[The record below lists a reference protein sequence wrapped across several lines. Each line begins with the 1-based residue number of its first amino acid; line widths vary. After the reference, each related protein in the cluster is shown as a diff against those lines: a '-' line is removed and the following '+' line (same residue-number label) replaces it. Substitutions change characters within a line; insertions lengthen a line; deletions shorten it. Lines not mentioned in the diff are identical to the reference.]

1 MESILAEAFSSFN
14 KYSGWIVWNLFL
26 AFIPLVLSFWLFTRR
41 TKKRRRPMAESE
53 IPIAQRRSL
62 LWWIGWLVF
71 IAFLPN
77 APYLL
82 TDIIHLIEAIR
93 AGYSIWITTLIF
105 IPLHLFAILLGW
117 EAYVISLINQSRYL
131 KQQGAKKFILASELM
146 THALSAI
153 GIYLG
158 RFRRFNSWDLV
169 TQPNVVFTSTI
180 NDLTTQKPLL
190 VIVITFIILTIFYWV
205 MKQIT
210 LGILLRIRYFIAN
223 SDN

>member
-26 AFIPLVLSFWLFTRR
+26 AFIPLILSFWLFTRHP
-41 TKKRRRPMAESE
+41 KKRYQPLDKSAKVVAKS
-53 IPIAQRRSL
+53 RSP
-62 LWWIGWLVF
+62 LWWLGWLVF

-82 TDIIHLIEAIR
+82 TDIIHLIGAIR

-105 IPLHLFAILLGW
+105 IPLHLFAILVGW

-131 KQQGAKKFILASELM
+131 KQQGAKKFILPSELM

-169 TQPNVVFTSTI
+169 TQPNIVFTSTI
-180 NDLTTQKPLL
+180 DDLTTQKPFL
-190 VIVITFIILTIFYWV
+190 VIVITFIVLTIFYWV

-210 LGILLRIRYFIAN
+210 LGILLRVRYFLAN
-223 SDN
+223 YN